1 MESPVFIKVGNN
13 FINPASIRM
22 VIVNKIDVDIFFDGI
37 SGCRT
42 VSLGDAE
49 LLLAYINTQHI

>member
-1 MESPVFIKVGNN
+1 MNSVFIKVGSSY
-13 FINPASIRM
+13 INPATIRM
-22 VIVNKIDVDIFFDGI
+22 VTVHKIDVDIFFNGV
-37 SGCRT
+37 SGFRT

>member
-1 MESPVFIKVGNN
+1 METPVFIKVGNN

-22 VIVNKIDVDIFFDGI
+22 VIVNKIDVDIFFNGI

-49 LLLAYINTQHI
+49 LLLA